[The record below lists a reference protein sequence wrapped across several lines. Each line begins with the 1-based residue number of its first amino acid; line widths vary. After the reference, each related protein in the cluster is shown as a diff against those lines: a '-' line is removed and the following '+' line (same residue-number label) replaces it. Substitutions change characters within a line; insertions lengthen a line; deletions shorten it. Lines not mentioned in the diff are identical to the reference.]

1 MYHTVVM
8 VALPVQQ
15 IFEPIAQRIF
25 GICVLAAIYMQAPIN
40 TNEQVPGVAKL
51 IAAVGSHQKIRN
63 KMVRVFSSIQL
74 LIPVVPTSVLTYTAP
89 KMTMKAHNQ

>member
-1 MYHTVVM
+1 
-8 VALPVQQ
+8 
-15 IFEPIAQRIF
+15 
-25 GICVLAAIYMQAPIN
+25 
-40 TNEQVPGVAKL
+40 L